1 MTLDAIV
8 VGRIATLAGE
18 TGFGWVEALG
28 IRGGRIVAAGS
39 RATVEAAAGPGT
51 RRLDLEPGEVALPG
65 FHDAHVHLVDAA
77 IARDAIDLF
86 AAPTFDAALELVRA
100 AAARHPAPAW
110 ILGSGWDQRRWGR
123 WPTAA
128 DLNAAVPGRH
138 VALRSFD
145 LHALWASSLALAA
158 AGIGAGTPDPPGGL
172 IQRDADGAPTGIF
185 FEKASEVVL
194 AKAPPPTPDR
204 LRRAIRGIGREYLE
218 LGVVG
223 VHELGT
229 LFPDAANASLDVYA
243 AMAEAGQLGV
253 RLVAGV
259 RADGLDDA
267 IDRGLRS
274 GGPIGGAPTD
284 RLAFGWLK
292 QFADGTLGS
301 RTAKTL
307 APREGTDET
316 GIFATEPQVLAE
328 RAARAAAAGISTTI
342 HAIGDGGVR
351 AALDALEPTSAGS
364 AYMPRI
370 EHVQLCDPDDRARF
384 GRAGIAASVQP
395 IHLREDADGARRD
408 WGERAESAGYAWRS
422 LLDAG
427 ATVALGTDIPL
438 VDLDLWAGIAMAVVR
453 RDPSWPAAAPDFG
466 PHQALTLDEA
476 LRASTVGVAMTVRN
490 ADAARLVPGSPAD
503 LAILPTE
510 PTVEHLR
517 AAAFD
522 ELRPRLVLL
531 GGEVAFE
538 R

>member
-1 MTLDAIV
+1 MALDAIV
-8 VGRIATLAGE
+8 VGRIATLAGRA
-18 TGFGWVEALG
+18 GFGWVEALG
-28 IRGGRIVAAGS
+28 IRGGRVVAAGS
-39 RATVEAAAGPGT
+39 RSDVEAVAGPGT
-51 RRLDLEPGEVALPG
+51 RRLDPEPGEVVLPG
-65 FHDAHVHLVDAA
+65 FHDAHVHLIDAA
-77 IARDAIDLF
+77 IARDSIDLF

-100 AAARHPAPAW
+100 AAARYPAPAW

-128 DLNAAVPGRH
+128 DLDAAVPGRH

-145 LHALWASSLALAA
+145 LHALWASSPALAA

-172 IQRDADGAPTGIF
+172 IQRDTDGVPTGIF

-204 LRRAIRGIGREYLE
+204 LRRAIRDIGREYLQ

-229 LFPDAANASLDVYA
+229 LFPDTANASLDVYA
-243 AMAEAGQLGV
+243 AMAEAGELPV

-274 GGPIGGAPTD
+274 GGAIGGAPTD

-301 RTAKTL
+301 MTAKTL
-307 APREGTDET
+307 APREGTEDT
-316 GIFATEPQVLAE
+316 GIFATEPHVLAE
-328 RAARAAAAGISTTI
+328 RAARASAAGISTTI

-351 AALDALEPTSAGS
+351 AALDALEPIATGS
-364 AYMPRI
+364 TYMARI
-370 EHVQLCDPDDRARF
+370 EHVQLCHPDDRARF

-395 IHLREDADGARRD
+395 IHLREDADDARRD
-408 WGERAESAGYAWRS
+408 WGDRAESAGYAWRS
-422 LLDAG
+422 LIDAG
-427 ATVALGTDIPL
+427 ATVAFGTDIPL
-438 VDLDLWAGIAMAVVR
+438 VDLDPWPGIAMAMLR
-453 RDPSWPAAAPDFG
+453 RDPSWPAPALEFG
-466 PHQALTLDEA
+466 PHEALTLDQA
-476 LRASTVGVAMTVRN
+476 LRATTVGVAMTLR
-490 ADAARLVPGSPAD
+490 DPGAARLVPGSPAD
-503 LAILPTE
+503 LAILPAE

-522 ELRPRLVLL
+522 ALRPRLVLV